1 MNEYRKVMEQKLGR
15 KLSPKELVHHKDG
28 DSHNDDPENLALTD
42 NETHPTLPHPSPE
55 EWERAILDI
64 LEKEDDFRGVSLSKS
79 LDAFFTARQKEIIF
93 SRLHGFPQSKTEQE
107 YYSRT
112 IKKKL
117 RAITNPMLQ
126 KLINYLL

>member
-1 MNEYRKVMEQKLGR
+1 MEEKMGR
-15 KLSPKELVHHKDG
+15 KLSPKEMVHHKDG
-28 DSHNDDPENLALTD
+28 NPHNNDPENLILTD
-42 NETHPTLPHPSPE
+42 NTTHPTLPHPDSK
-55 EWERAILDI
+55 EWERIILDI
-64 LEKEDDFRGVSLSKS
+64 LEKEDDFRGVSLSIS

-93 SRLHGFPQSKTEQE
+93 SRLHRFPQSKTEQE

-117 RAITNPMLQ
+117 KAMANPMVQ